1 MSITSVVIGQDKDH
15 TLQVM
20 HLNEFEGLV
29 SKALE
34 DLPAPVLEM
43 LENVA
48 VTVADFPTHE
58 QMQQNRIHDRYDLLG
73 LYEGIPLT
81 DRPSGY
87 SMVLPDKITIFK
99 GPLEAI
105 SESSE
110 MLAQEVR
117 NTIVHELAHHFGFD
131 DSDLESL
138 GR

>member
-1 MSITSVVIGQDKDH
+1 
-15 TLQVM
+15 M